1 MLHEF
6 VRPGS
11 TKSSI
16 YRSIT
21 VQVFDYFVGVVVR
34 LVVLFG
40 GYSLN
45 FVRNIGY
52 VEISMEQLIVN
63 VPGCVYC
70 VSEEFRLISLDYYLV

>member
-1 MLHEF
+1 MLHEV

-21 VQVFDYFVGVVVR
+21 VQVFDYVVGVVVR
-34 LVVLFG
+34 LVVVFG

-45 FVRNIGY
+45 SVRNTEY
-52 VEISMEQLIVN
+52 LEISMEQLIVN
-63 VPGCVYC
+63 VPV
-70 VSEEFRLISLDYYLV
+70 RLLCF